1 MTDDPLYSA
10 IKEVLPSEG
19 ILPSQDSGKLSVL
32 KNLLI
37 ELHRMTAEKVVLVSN
52 FTKTLDVLQ
61 VLLQVNNMTWCRLD
75 GDTDPSK
82 RQIIVD
88 KFNSCDSKTCCHP
101 QQMDALSNVVVAFLL
116 SSKSGGCGL
125 NLVGASRLILYDV
138 DWNPSN
144 DLQSMARIHRD
155 GQKRPVYIYRFLTYL
170 PGFHLMTD
178 CRTGMMDEKIYQRQI
193 TKQSLADSF
202 IVFRPFHPLVYG

>member
-19 ILPSQDSGKLSVL
+19 LLPSQNSGKISVL
-32 KNLLI
+32 KNLLV

-88 KFNSCDSKTCCHP
+88 KFNSCDSKTCCQPP
-101 QQMDALSNVVVAFLL
+101 QTYRLSNVVVAFLL

-125 NLVGASRLILYDV
+125 NLIGASRLILYDV

-155 GQKRPVYIYRFLTYL
+155 GQKRPVYIYRFLTYPRGL
-170 PGFHLMTD
+170 
-178 CRTGMMDEKIYQRQI
+178 
-193 TKQSLADSF
+193 QSDD
-202 IVFRPFHPLVYG
+202 

>member
-32 KNLLI
+32 KNLLV

-88 KFNSCDSKTCCHP
+88 KFNSCDSKTCCSSP
-101 QQMDALSNVVVAFLL
+101 PPANV
-116 SSKSGGCGL
+116 C
-125 NLVGASRLILYDV
+125 
-138 DWNPSN
+138 
-144 DLQSMARIHRD
+144 
-155 GQKRPVYIYRFLTYL
+155 
-170 PGFHLMTD
+170 
-178 CRTGMMDEKIYQRQI
+178 
-193 TKQSLADSF
+193 
-202 IVFRPFHPLVYG
+202 IV